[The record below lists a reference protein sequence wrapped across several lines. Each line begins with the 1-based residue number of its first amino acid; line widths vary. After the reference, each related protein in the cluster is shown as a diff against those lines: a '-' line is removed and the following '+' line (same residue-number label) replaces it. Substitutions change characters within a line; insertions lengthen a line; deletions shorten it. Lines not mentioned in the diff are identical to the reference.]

1 MSRYAAQPGM
11 AQAHVESRRCRI
23 RGRVDHPL
31 RTVGAA
37 ADPLPADR
45 LYHLLREAEDLYWN
59 ELSWEQ
65 ATDEV
70 VVSGGRLTELV
81 FPAFLAFVDGLLP
94 NESRADSRPYPDVVE
109 EILVFL
115 SDHFLRF
122 TVELEAGA
130 DSQRLVWARAM
141 TARLIDLVLYRLHQL
156 TPEECEA
163 LDGSA

>member
-1 MSRYAAQPGM
+1 M

-31 RTVGAA
+31 LAVGAA
-37 ADPLPADR
+37 AEPLPADR
-45 LYHLLREAEDLYWN
+45 VHHLLREAQDLYWN

-65 ATDEV
+65 ATDEEL
-70 VVSGGRLTELV
+70 VSGGRLTELA
-81 FPAFLAFVDGLLP
+81 FPAFLAFVDTLLP
-94 NESRADSRPYPDVVE
+94 NESRAGGRPHPDVVE
-109 EILVFL
+109 AILIFL
-115 SDHFLRF
+115 SDQFLRF
-122 TVELEAGA
+122 TVELEGGA

-163 LDGSA
+163 LDGAG